1 MAHIS
6 LKNVT
11 VEFQIYGTHT
21 RSLKRRLVQRA
32 TGGHLGHNEDGS
44 VFVRAL
50 DNISIDLTDGD
61 KIGLVGHNGAGKS
74 TFLRTVAGI
83 YKPVAGSIEIRGEIS
98 TLIDPSA
105 GMDVD
110 ATGIENI
117 YLRGYTLGMS
127 KSKIHSLID
136 EIADFTELGDF
147 LDMPVKTYSAGMF
160 SRLGFAV
167 STAVQPEI
175 LLVDE
180 GLGAGDA
187 SFQNKVA
194 QRMDEIRSNVK
205 ILVAASHDS
214 NLLET
219 LGCKPIW
226 FSGGKISQEPMT

>member
-11 VEFQIYGTHT
+11 VEFQIYGTNT
-21 RSLKRRLVQRA
+21 RSFKRKLMRRA
-32 TGGHLGHNEDGS
+32 TGGHLGQNEDGM

-50 DNISIDLTDGD
+50 DNVSIELNDGD

-74 TFLRTVAGI
+74 TFLRTLAGI
-83 YKPVAGSIEIRGEIS
+83 YKPVAGRIEISGDVS

-127 KSKIHSLID
+127 KQKIHSLID
-136 EIADFTELGDF
+136 DIAEFTELGDF

-214 NLLET
+214 NLLEV
-219 LGCKPIW
+219 LGCRPIQ
-226 FSGGKISQEPMT
+226 FAAGKIMDATLS